1 MRLHVVPSGHVRD
14 LSWCPS
20 SRRHSLRAD
29 KSDNV
34 QDMGEQMLG
43 TFLKERD
50 LESKINVYA
59 PCRESDGSSKIRVAT
74 ELRARPGAR
83 LL

>member
-1 MRLHVVPSGHVRD
+1 MRLHVVPSGPVRD
-14 LSWCPS
+14 LSLCPS

-34 QDMGEQMLG
+34 QDMEEQVLG

-50 LESKINVYA
+50 LGSKINV
-59 PCRESDGSSKIRVAT
+59 
-74 ELRARPGAR
+74 
-83 LL
+83 